1 MIGKILLILLAV
13 LLTVLL
19 ILLLLPVSLR
29 VSYEGRQLRIALR
42 YASKFIYSSDRT
54 EKQDA
59 AAKPKKEKAK
69 KEASKTDEPTKVSEK
84 EKPNF
89 QQISY
94 SLDVLPG
101 IIVRALRGTMRRI
114 RITPLKL
121 HLLIA
126 LSDPADTAVLYGKL
140 HAVLN
145 ATLPLI
151 HRSVRIKEQDIQ
163 LFTDFSGEEMDCIA
177 DVGIQIRPIDVL
189 IVAIIAGFG
198 LIKWFIGYRKRAD
211 KSDTAQ
217 EQAKKTTA
225 QADPAA

>member
-13 LLTVLL
+13 LLIVLVV
-19 ILLLLPVSLR
+19 LLLLPVSLR
-29 VSYEGRQLRIALR
+29 VSYEGGQLRIALS
-42 YASKFIYSSDRT
+42 YASKLLYSSDRA
-54 EKQDA
+54 EKQET
-59 AAKPKKEKAK
+59 AAKPKKEKPRKESPEKDKPAK
-69 KEASKTDEPTKVSEK
+69 TSDKK
-84 EKPNF
+84 KPNL

-94 SLDVLPG
+94 SLEVLPG

-114 RITPLKL
+114 RIEPLKV

-126 LSDPADTAVLYGKL
+126 QSDPADTAVLYGKL

-145 ATLPLI
+145 ATLPSI
-151 HRSVRIKEQDIQ
+151 HRAVHIKDQDIQ

-177 DVGIQIRPIDVL
+177 DVGIQIRPLDVL
-189 IVAIIAGFG
+189 IVAIGAAFG

-217 EQAKKTTA
+217 QQTKKTTA